1 MRILCYRRIQCKYDF
16 IVASD
21 DSELLKSYEQLYLCD
36 KIPTVRV
43 RKGTDEENFQE
54 IYGYIQNTQEKEF
67 CCAYYIKKAYAVF
80 YKLPGSKKIQK
91 IGLRA
96 TAGAGCTDALQA
108 VENLMY
114 LTLIPKDNVVG
125 LHGAAVAKGDTAFL
139 LLAKTSSGKSTLT
152 SFLCLSGYQYI
163 TDDEIFISQ
172 ETLKLQPVYKKL
184 SLRPQGY
191 NILQDTFKN
200 TEGPAKILDEAACV
214 KYGAIHSYLLDF
226 KKEDQYREYKIGG
239 IIFLAGYSSRE
250 PYFKRLDGC
259 EGFINLLKGQLS
271 ITNDR
276 RCPPSVPETYKALIA
291 LSKITYEMRYAE
303 LWTAETYLRHLRL

>member
-1 MRILCYRRIQCKYDF
+1 MRILCYKRIQCKYDF

-21 DSELLKSYEQLYLCD
+21 DSELLESYEHMYSCERISPVQ
-36 KIPTVRV
+36 V
-43 RKGTDEENFQE
+43 RKCTDEENFQE

-80 YKLPGSKKIQK
+80 YKLPGSTKIQK
-91 IGLRA
+91 INLRV
-96 TAGAGCTDALQA
+96 TAGAGSSDALQA
-108 VENLMY
+108 IENLMY
-114 LTLIPKDNVVG
+114 LTLIPKDNVIG
-125 LHGAAVAKGDTAFL
+125 LHGAAVAKDGTAYL

-172 ETLKLQPVYKKL
+172 ETLKLQPAYKKL

-191 NILQDTFKN
+191 KILQDAFEN
-200 TEGPAKILDEAACV
+200 TEGPAKILEEAMHV
-214 KYGAIHSYLLDF
+214 KYGGIHSYLLDF
-226 KKEDQYREYKIGG
+226 KKEDQYEEYKIGG
-239 IIFLAGYSSRE
+239 IIFLTGYSSKE
-250 PYFKRLDGC
+250 PYLKRLDGC

-271 ITNDR
+271 AANDK
-276 RCPPSVPETYKALIA
+276 RCPPSVPVKYKALIA

-303 LWTAETYLRHLRL
+303 LWTAETYLKHLRI